1 MILDVGPILR
11 GEISKMSIDYALE
24 PEPMPDVVFS
34 DTATVQGV
42 LTDDAGY
49 MRLSLCAT
57 VPYETECARCLSPVK
72 GTFSI
77 RFDRTAVTEGTLSE
91 KELEENADEY
101 VIIKNRS
108 LDVDE
113 QLREALILSIPMR
126 FLCSEDCPGL
136 CPKCG
141 KPLREGKCG
150 CPEKDP
156 DPRWDALR
164 KFRTE

>member
-11 GEISKMSIDYALE
+11 GEIREMSINYALE
-24 PEPMPDVVFS
+24 PDSLPDVVFS
-34 DTATVQGV
+34 DNATVDGV

-49 MRLSLCAT
+49 MRLSLCAE
-57 VPYETECARCLSPVK
+57 VPYVTSCARCLSEIR

-77 RFDRTAVTEGTLSE
+77 QFDRTVVTEGTLSE

-113 QLREALILSIPMR
+113 QLREALILSVPMR
-126 FLCSEDCPGL
+126 FLCTEDCPGL

-141 KPLREGKCG
+141 KALRDGKCG
-150 CPEKDP
+150 CPEKET
-156 DPRWDALR
+156 DPRWDVL
-164 KFRTE
+164 KKYRT